1 MRFTARLSSI
11 VRINDGW
18 NQQGSTNYFF
28 YGIYCCMIFI
38 IRCNFFITKFID
50 YRIEKRIGLFV
61 GIVSSIHKNVLHV
74 SRITFLWSK
83 PMNCI
88 YNEGILLHCALFDN
102 FVYLHCHI
110 MENVLMFI
118 VILGHL
124 ALVFVSTKLHKNSD
138 AIPYAKWAKVYP
150 NLVRVENS

>member
-1 MRFTARLSSI
+1 
-11 VRINDGW
+11 
-18 NQQGSTNYFF
+18 
-28 YGIYCCMIFI
+28 
-38 IRCNFFITKFID
+38 
-50 YRIEKRIGLFV
+50 
-61 GIVSSIHKNVLHV
+61 
-74 SRITFLWSK
+74 
-83 PMNCI
+83 MNCI

-138 AIPYAKWAKVYP
+138 AIPYAK
-150 NLVRVENS
+150 